1 MQRTRRTETPRK
13 GQQRRSAL
21 DLEILITFLQTLG
34 EEAGRRQAVRGQP
47 KDNVAS
53 ASWNWTGGGQ
63 GMRDDGDQT
72 SGERSTVEANPNG
85 SFWNWNK

>member
-1 MQRTRRTETPRK
+1 MNK
-13 GQQRRSAL
+13 
-21 DLEILITFLQTLG
+21 ITKNKKADSEGSGNLG
-34 EEAGRRQAVRGQP
+34 EEAGRRRVVRGQP

-53 ASWNWTGGGQ
+53 AFWNWTGGGQ

-85 SFWNWNK
+85 SLWNK